1 MTAIVGILNRRG
13 IAIAADS
20 ASTINTDKGR
30 KVLNTE
36 TKIFQLSKQHPVAV
50 MIYGKA
56 EFALAEELG
65 IIYEVKEE
73 QGINFE
79 TAYKLELKKEM
90 VTGRLSSARKI
101 VYFKVFAN
109 IKNLHRL
116 KIML

>member
-50 MIYGKA
+50 MICGKA
-56 EFALAEELG
+56 EFLH
-65 IIYEVKEE
+65 
-73 QGINFE
+73 
-79 TAYKLELKKEM
+79 TPLELNK
-90 VTGRLSSARKI
+90 
-101 VYFKVFAN
+101 
-109 IKNLHRL
+109 
-116 KIML
+116 